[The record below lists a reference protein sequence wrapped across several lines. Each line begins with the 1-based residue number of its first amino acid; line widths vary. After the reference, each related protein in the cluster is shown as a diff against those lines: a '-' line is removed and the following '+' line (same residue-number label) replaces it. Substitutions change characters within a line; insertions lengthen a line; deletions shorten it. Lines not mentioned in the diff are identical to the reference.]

1 MLLAL
6 GEFAQGLKEGFVDSV
21 CALVVKLVRRQR
33 V

>member
-21 CALVVKLVRRQR
+21 RALVVKLRHAFA
-33 V
+33 